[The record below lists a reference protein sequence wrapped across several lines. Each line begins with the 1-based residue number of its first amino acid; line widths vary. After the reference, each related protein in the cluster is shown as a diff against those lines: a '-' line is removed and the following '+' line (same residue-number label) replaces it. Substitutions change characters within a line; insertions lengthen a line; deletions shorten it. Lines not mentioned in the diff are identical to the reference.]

1 MSSIRTRLGVRAI
14 AVVATATMAAMA
26 HGVPLV
32 EAAEGSK
39 TSTERV
45 AVDAK
50 EAVAAVTLAGQV
62 ALGGKAVFGAQ
73 VTLTDAA
80 KNSAVVKTNEKGA
93 FAFAS
98 SAAAPLEAGLVSIRI
113 AAPGMQTIE
122 QVANVVAGVPTD
134 LGALEATPSAPAEMS
149 GFVRVAGAR
158 TGVTSALVTLTDAN
172 GGVATAVTNDLG
184 EFTNDDLLGDTLAQG
199 SITAK
204 VEAAGYLPLSKTVE
218 VGADPFVFDL
228 AMSAVPATVSVSG
241 VVRAA
246 GAKAGISG
254 AAVSLTDSK
263 GTVATVKTN
272 DVGAFSYVG
281 AEAKSLAQGP
291 ITVKVEAGGYATVSK
306 SIDAGSDPVVVDVD
320 MKRAT
325 VSMSG
330 VVRTASAQAGVK
342 ATLTLTDSVGRS
354 VTVKTNDTGV
364 FAYDGL
370 LDDSLTTWP
379 VTVEA
384 KADGYP
390 QVTRTINEPEG
401 VEANADMTLVF
412 KAMTFTGKTVDTE
425 TGLVVPGATIV
436 VTDRAGRTISTKS
449 SDDGTFILKT
459 TEEALLEA
467 GATTISFSAQNFG
480 ASTME
485 IDGAYDKTSDAGTV
499 ELDYDNVEVSGVVRS
514 STGAP
519 MQASVVITDRE
530 SRTYTATSNGDGSFT
545 FTSNYS
551 SPIAIG
557 GLQLVVTADG
567 YAPTTSMIDL
577 SAGTDSAVGLSLVL
591 AALQIPTE
599 LPATGSGVTML
610 LMAGLLLVLV
620 GAWLSRTA
628 TRSTRV
634 ANAQLR

>member
-39 TSTERV
+39 TSTERM

-62 ALGGKAVFGAQ
+62 ALGGKAVFGAR

-113 AAPGMQTIE
+113 AAPGMRTIE

-134 LGALEATPSAPAEMS
+134 LGALEATPSASAEMS
-149 GFVRVAGAR
+149 GFVRVAGAK
-158 TGVTSALVTLTDAN
+158 TGVTGALVTLTDAN
-172 GGVATAVTNDLG
+172 GRVATAVTNDLG

-199 SITAK
+199 SITVK

-228 AMSAVPATVSVSG
+228 AMTAVPATVSVSG

-254 AAVSLTDSK
+254 AAVTLTDSK

-281 AEAKSLAQGP
+281 ADAKSLAQGP
-291 ITVKVEAGGYATVSK
+291 ITVKVEAVGYATVSK
-306 SIDAGSDPVVVDVD
+306 SIDAGNDPVVVDVD
-320 MKRAT
+320 MNRAT

-354 VTVKTNDTGV
+354 VTVKTNATGV

-436 VTDRAGRTISTKS
+436 VTDRAGRTISSKS

-485 IDGAYDKTSDAGTV
+485 IDGAYDETSDAGTV

-545 FTSNYS
+545 FMSNYS
-551 SPIAIG
+551 NPIAIG

-567 YAPTTSMIDL
+567 YAPSTSMIDL
-577 SAGTDSAVGLSLVL
+577 SAGADSAVGLSLVL

>member
-1 MSSIRTRLGVRAI
+1 V
-14 AVVATATMAAMA
+14 
-26 HGVPLV
+26 
-32 EAAEGSK
+32 
-39 TSTERV
+39 
-45 AVDAK
+45 
-50 EAVAAVTLAGQV
+50 
-62 ALGGKAVFGAQ
+62 KA
-73 VTLTDAA
+73 
-80 KNSAVVKTNEKGA
+80 S
-93 FAFAS
+93 
-98 SAAAPLEAGLVSIRI
+98 
-113 AAPGMQTIE
+113 
-122 QVANVVAGVPTD
+122 
-134 LGALEATPSAPAEMS
+134 
-149 GFVRVAGAR
+149 
-158 TGVTSALVTLTDAN
+158 
-172 GGVATAVTNDLG
+172 
-184 EFTNDDLLGDTLAQG
+184 
-199 SITAK
+199 
-204 VEAAGYLPLSKTVE
+204 AAGYVALSKTVE
-218 VGADPFVFDL
+218 VGADPVTVDL
-228 AMSAVPATVSVSG
+228 GLSPATVSVSG

-254 AAVSLTDSK
+254 AAVTLTDSK
-263 GTVATVKTN
+263 GIVATVKTN

-281 AEAKSLAQGP
+281 ADAKSLAQGP
-291 ITVKVEAGGYATVSK
+291 ITVKVEAVGYATVSK
-306 SIDAGSDPVVVDVD
+306 SIDAGNDPVVVDVD
-320 MKRAT
+320 MNRAT

-354 VTVKTNDTGV
+354 VTVKTNATGV

-436 VTDRAGRTISTKS
+436 VTDRAGRTISSKS

-485 IDGAYDKTSDAGTV
+485 IDGAYDETSDAGTV

-545 FTSNYS
+545 FMSNYS
-551 SPIAIG
+551 NPIAIG

-567 YAPTTSMIDL
+567 YAPSTSMIDL
-577 SAGTDSAVGLSLVL
+577 SAGADSAVGLSLVL